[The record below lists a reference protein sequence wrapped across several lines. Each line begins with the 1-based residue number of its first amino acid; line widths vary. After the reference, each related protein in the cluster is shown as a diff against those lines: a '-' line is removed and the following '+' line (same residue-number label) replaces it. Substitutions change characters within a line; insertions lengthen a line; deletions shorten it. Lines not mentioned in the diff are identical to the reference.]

1 VQHYPRAAELPPAW
15 DALAGSFFRSRAF
28 LEHCERHNPCHQR
41 YYGLWRKDELV
52 AGAIAYDLTLDLLTY
67 LGTGRRD
74 AARAGAAPT
83 DGGPAAAAQRRQLRS
98 PLRMTVIG
106 VPCSVAWP
114 GLLGAPKH
122 SNPLLA
128 AVLERE
134 RGLVLGLNTAP
145 RPTITGLVQ
154 GPTLPTVVLE
164 HELSSFDDYLAALRS
179 DYRRRYRRIAT
190 AMAGAQRI
198 VGPCSKLTERGYR
211 LYLGAFERSDAK
223 LEKLSHGFFTALP
236 APFQLTRYELRGA
249 LLGWHISAVEPGRTT
264 FFMGG
269 VDQDLNERYRVYF
282 NLLFDVIRQGIEAG
296 CTTIDLGQTA
306 EVPKL
311 RTGAILE
318 PRGMFAWNRWR
329 PLRGVLQRAAPWLTY
344 GETFEAPRVFKGKA

>member
-1 VQHYPRAAELPPAW
+1 MIQHYARATDLPPAW
-15 DALAGSFFRSRAF
+15 DGLAETFFRSRAF

-41 YYGLWRKDELV
+41 YYGLWRGDELV

-67 LGTGRRD
+67 
-74 AARAGAAPT
+74 
-83 DGGPAAAAQRRQLRS
+83 QRMRS

-179 DYRRRYRRIAT
+179 DYRRRYRRIAKT
-190 AMAGAQRI
+190 MAGAERI
-198 VGPCSKLTERGYR
+198 VGPCSELSERGYQ

-236 APFQLTRYELRGA
+236 TPFQLTRYELRGT
-249 LLGWHISAVEPGRTT
+249 LLGWHISAVEPSRAT

-282 NLLFDVIRQGIEAG
+282 NLLFDVIRQGIDAG

-311 RTGAILE
+311 RTGATLE
-318 PRGMFAWNRWR
+318 PRGMFAWNRWG
-329 PLRGVLQRAAPWLTY
+329 LVRGVLQRAAPWLTY
-344 GETFEAPRVFKGKA
+344 GEQFVAPRVLKDQV